1 VVFKDVLRGEKNK
14 GKKKNDNVSR
24 GKKKAIDKR
33 DTYRPGKHGLQL
45 SSDSA
50 PSVVL

>member
-1 VVFKDVLRGEKNK
+1 MVFKDVLRGEKNK

-33 DTYRPGKHGLQL
+33 DTYRPGKHAMHFFTV
-45 SSDSA
+45 SA